1 MTAQVTRRRRRGSE
15 LEHAILEAVRE
26 ELAAVGYA
34 GLTMD
39 GVAAR
44 AQTSK
49 PVLYRRWPSRA
60 QLVMAAMR
68 RDVPSPGELPDTG
81 ELRSD
86 LVALL
91 RRLARRF
98 DDWPKGM
105 IAGLL
110 AETLSDPELSVLIQD
125 LFTGPMSQLAAEVLE
140 RAAARGEIHG
150 ERLTPRIRRLPLDL
164 LRSEVF
170 LRGQAPPDLYIDQV
184 VDEILLPLLHAI

>member
-1 MTAQVTRRRRRGSE
+1 MTGQATRRRRGAE

-39 GVAAR
+39 GIAAR

-60 QLVMAAMR
+60 QLVMEAMR
-68 RDVPSPGELPDTG
+68 RDVPRAGELPDAG
-81 ELRSD
+81 DLRSD

-98 DDWPKGM
+98 DDWPKGT

-110 AETLSDPELSVLIQD
+110 AEALTDPELSAFIQD
-125 LFTGPMSQLAAEVLE
+125 LFTGPMSQLAAETID
-140 RAAARGEIHG
+140 RAASRGEING
-150 ERLTPRIRRLPLDL
+150 DGVTPRIRRLPLDL

-170 LRGQAPPDLYIDQV
+170 LRGQAPPDSYIDQV

>member
-1 MTAQVTRRRRRGSE
+1 MTAQATRRRRGAE

-26 ELAAVGYA
+26 ELASVGYT

-39 GVAAR
+39 GIAAR

-68 RDVPSPGELPDTG
+68 RDVPRSGELPDAG
-81 ELRSD
+81 DLRSD

-110 AETLSDPELSVLIQD
+110 AETLNDPELSALIQD
-125 LFTGPMSQLAAEVLE
+125 LFTGPMSQLSAEVMD
-140 RAAARGEIHG
+140 RAAARGEING
-150 ERLTPRIRRLPLDL
+150 DRLTPRIRRLPLDL

-170 LRGQAPPDLYIDQV
+170 LRGQAPPDTYIDQV